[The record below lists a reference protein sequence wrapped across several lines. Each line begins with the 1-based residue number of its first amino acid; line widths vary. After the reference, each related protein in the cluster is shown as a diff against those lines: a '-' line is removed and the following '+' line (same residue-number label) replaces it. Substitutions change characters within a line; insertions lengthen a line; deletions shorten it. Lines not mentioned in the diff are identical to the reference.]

1 MEAKHISEVLN
12 EYWKKILEEEDIEE
26 VKEQSLMDVLKRYK

>member
-12 EYWKKILEEEDIEE
+12 EYWQEKSKEDDQKQELIKEIL
-26 VKEQSLMDVLKRYK
+26 KELENV